1 MSNSHHLLLGT
12 SVTITLASFLLGI
25 LVITDPAQDMSLQGE
40 ACLTVSSTPTSDVAM
55 PFYGLHYVS
64 QDDLQA
70 VKELGVEVVLEDFE
84 HDGSPENW
92 LAYLDEAQ
100 AQGIRIVAWLW
111 PQGWLWDGGEWQIDD
126 QARLFVQTV
135 AGHPALLA
143 VYSLHEPYWNG
154 CAGCGYTTAQQ
165 QALYDE
171 IRAIADVPIY
181 SAVGS
186 VAFWTTQGEET
197 AFADGVCDYCDN
209 WYYPFKESDVYERE
223 KVIERLMADLAVA
236 KARAPNSK
244 FVWGMQS
251 FAQGPPFNLRM
262 PDEDEMRDLASIVY
276 SMDIDGALWYPWWF
290 GDLYDDFLSNHPE
303 LHPVVREIY
312 EECVLPAKDM
322 YRIYLPLI
330 HRSPP

>member
-1 MSNSHHLLLGT
+1 MRNSCHLMFWA
-12 SVTITLASFLLGI
+12 SATITLASLLGI
-25 LVITDPAQDMSLQGE
+25 LAITGLAQDMCLQGKVH
-40 ACLTVSSTPTSDVAM
+40 LSVSSAPNLDAAT

-64 QDDLQA
+64 KDDLQT
-70 VKELGVEVVLEDFE
+70 VRELGVEVVLEDFE
-84 HDGSPENW
+84 HDGSPESW

-100 AQGIRIVAWLW
+100 AQGVRIVAWLW
-111 PQGWLWDGGEWQIDD
+111 PEGWLWDGTGWQIDN

-171 IRAIADVPIY
+171 IKAIADVPIY
-181 SAVGS
+181 SAIGS
-186 VAFWTTQGEET
+186 VAFWTAQGEET

-209 WYYPFKESDVYERE
+209 WYYPFREGDVYERE
-223 KVIERLMADLAVA
+223 VVTERLMADLAVA

-290 GDLYDDFLSNHPE
+290 GDLYSDFLSNHPE
-303 LHPVVREIY
+303 LYPVVQEVY
-312 EECVLPAKDM
+312 QEYVLPAK
-322 YRIYLPLI
+322 YACLVYLPTI
-330 HRSPP
+330 RRSPK